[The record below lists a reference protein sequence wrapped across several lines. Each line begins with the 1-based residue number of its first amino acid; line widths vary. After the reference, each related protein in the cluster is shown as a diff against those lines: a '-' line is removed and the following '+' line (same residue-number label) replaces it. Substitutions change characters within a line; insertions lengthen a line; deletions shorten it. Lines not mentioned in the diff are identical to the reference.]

1 MVSRFLQADG
11 TLSAGDNGRRKA
23 HIGTQ
28 QQGMRQWHEM
38 QPSDESDE
46 NRRTKIEPVF
56 FCTSTDSRMCGA
68 TIVICVVHIDVS
80 GLHRSFSPEIFY
92 IY

>member
-11 TLSAGDNGRRKA
+11 TLSARDNGWRKV
-23 HIGTQ
+23 HIGT
-28 QQGMRQWHEM
+28 QQGMRQWHKM

-46 NRRTKIEPVF
+46 NRRTKIEAVF
-56 FCTSTDSRMCGA
+56 FCTSVDSRICGV

-80 GLHRSFSPEIFY
+80 GLHRSVSPEIFY